1 MKDQA
6 YSAKWNTEPPQLGMQ
21 TLWRLAIWGG
31 VATLALIV
39 AVISA
44 FFSNAGSN
52 RQTASAA
59 AGQASTAQVSSAQGI
74 ATQETATQGTAA
86 QLAAAQGAAAQGAEQ
101 PRTFAGE
108 PAPRAGDAAE
118 ETRRLAET
126 IRALAADRDQAL
138 SRIAVLERNLDGVTG
153 TIKRDSIQRD
163 SIQRDLIQR
172 DLAPTLPP
180 PPATSAA
187 PPARPETPAAPVTEA
202 AVTPAP
208 TLASQQSGV
217 GDAAPM
223 AAPDAPPALAANPV
237 HLSTPAEQ
245 ALASAGLGI
254 DVGGASN
261 YQGLRTLWHSTRSI
275 DPALLEGFYPL
286 AAVRENS
293 KTHGADLRLVIGPIA
308 DAEAAA
314 RLCTTLAASHHYCQ
328 PVAFEGQRLSLSDTT
343 PTKGAY
349 APTRH
354 AAPAPPN
361 VLSDPAPRSGK

>member
-1 MKDQA
+1 MTDQA

-31 VATLALIV
+31 VATLALFV

-44 FFSNAGSN
+44 FFSSAGSN

-59 AGQASTAQVSSAQGI
+59 AGQTSTAEVSSAQG
-74 ATQETATQGTAA
+74 T
-86 QLAAAQGAAAQGAEQ
+86 AAQGAEQ

-118 ETRRLAET
+118 ETRRLAEA

-138 SRIAVLERNLDGVTG
+138 SRIAALERNLDGVTG
-153 TIKRDSIQRD
+153 TIKRDTGTTKRDSTQRD

-172 DLAPTLPP
+172 DLAPTLSPP
-180 PPATSAA
+180 PSQSLP

-202 AVTPAP
+202 AVTPVP
-208 TLASQQSGV
+208 TPASQQSGV

-223 AAPDAPPALAANPV
+223 ASAAADAPPAPAANPA

-254 DVGGASN
+254 DVGGAGN
-261 YQGLRTLWHSTRSI
+261 YQGLRTLWHSTRTI

-286 AAVRENS
+286 AAVRENG

-328 PVAFEGQRLSLSDTT
+328 PVAFEGQRLSMTDAGS
-343 PTKGAY
+343 TK
-349 APTRH
+349 
-354 AAPAPPN
+354 APPAQPPPHFQT
-361 VLSDPAPRSGK
+361 VLGK

>member
-1 MKDQA
+1 MTDQA
-6 YSAKWNTEPPQLGMQ
+6 YSAKWNTEPRQLGMQ

-31 VATLALIV
+31 VATLALFV

-44 FFSNAGSN
+44 FFSSAGSN

-59 AGQASTAQVSSAQGI
+59 AGQTSTAEVSS
-74 ATQETATQGTAA
+74 A
-86 QLAAAQGAAAQGAEQ
+86 QLAAAQGAAQ
-101 PRTFAGE
+101 PRTSAGE
-108 PAPRAGDAAE
+108 TAPGAGDTAE
-118 ETRRLAET
+118 ETRRLAEA
-126 IRALAADRDQAL
+126 IRTLAADRDQAL
-138 SRIAVLERNLDGVTG
+138 SRIAALERNLDGVTG
-153 TIKRDSIQRD
+153 TIKRDTGTTKRD
-163 SIQRDLIQR
+163 SIQR

-180 PPATSAA
+180 PPSQSPPQSPSAATSTAL
-187 PPARPETPAAPVTEA
+187 PARPETPAAPVTEA

-208 TLASQQSGV
+208 TPASQQSGV

-223 AAPDAPPALAANPV
+223 AAAAADAPPAPAANPV

-254 DVGGASN
+254 DVGGAGN
-261 YQGLRTLWHSTRSI
+261 YQGLRTLWHSTRNI

-286 AAVRENS
+286 AAVRENG

-328 PVAFEGQRLSLSDTT
+328 PVAFEGQRLSMTDAGS
-343 PTKGAY
+343 AN
-349 APTRH
+349 
-354 AAPAPPN
+354 APPPHFRP
-361 VLSDPAPRSGK
+361 VLGK